1 MLAKVVEKAETIKSN
16 LHVCKENGKVCT
28 TSGCIHAA
36 SSILSKIDS
45 SVDPCDDFYQFS
57 CGQFLENTK
66 VPEDK
71 IYVNAFSTVGD
82 MLQEQLKTIITSDVD
97 EKEIEP
103 FKMVKKLY
111 LACMNESRLQVT

>member
-16 LHVCKENGKVCT
+16 LLVCMENGKVCT
-28 TSGCIHAA
+28 SPGCIHAA
-36 SSILSKIDS
+36 SSILSKLDS

-57 CGQFLENTK
+57 CGQFLETTII
-66 VPEDK
+66 PEDK

-82 MLQEQLKTIITSDVD
+82 TLQEQLRTIITSPVD

-103 FKMVKKLY
+103 FKMVKELY
-111 LACMNESRLQVT
+111 LACLNESKSRAL